1 MLVFAM
7 IFSLTS
13 FSNVSAD
20 SDRVKE
26 LPLATDNAAELTAVN
41 AVSISEVPNNIKN
54 LISDQNADKIIL
66 ASTPEDEAEIFTLR
80 TINSETGEG
89 TITVHSVPIKYRD
102 STGKMQF
109 IDTSMKPIN
118 TAESA
123 QNGFIYRNAA
133 NSFLVEFGNTA
144 SKGIN
149 FNNAFTFEAKS
160 NISSRKAEQ
169 GQAENEQGKIIY
181 PNVFGPNTK
190 VEYINTENGLKENII
205 LDKYTGQN
213 RFDFTFRSDTHIPI
227 LTENGT
233 NILVADKND
242 PQKIE
247 YRFLSLYAY
256 DSYDP
261 AKDPEQRDSDFRH
274 MNEDLYYELTDNE
287 DGTYTITVVVPEEYL
302 THPEIVYPVTIDPSL
317 EPYVSSNSNAQDTFV
332 DAATPSTQGNG
343 NLDYIR
349 FGKVS
354 GYKNFGYHRFTS
366 LPSLPQGAYATSA
379 YLKFTFRSGQ
389 TTPSTSS
396 GIKMRVRQITGNT
409 WYESSITWNNKPST
423 GSSTSVDITYKGSYL
438 DYFNANITS
447 MVQAWYSGSPN
458 YGVDFTYNNEDY
470 NDYNSVVSSEGEAHR
485 APVLSINYNVPSTIP
500 VTGVSVSPTSV
511 ILSVNGTRT
520 LATTISP
527 SNATN
532 KSVTWSSSNT
542 AVATVSSTGL
552 VTAKSPGIATIT
564 AKTADGGKT
573 AQCTITVNPISSSYA
588 NLAVTGDASGY
599 FSKGRHF
606 WYKFTP
612 TITGN
617 YVFGTTGSTDTYGEL
632 YQGATLL
639 QTNDDGGDGNNFR
652 IECNLSAGTEYRLKV
667 RGYSTT
673 TTGSFFLFLSKDDP
687 NEAFDNVYTGANT
700 ATMGQTESNHK
711 ISYSTDVDWFKV
723 SVPSSSNYRLR
734 ILLYKP
740 DSDSGTGKAEIR
752 MGVYS
757 GTTADTLVGA
767 AICHYDDRP
776 ASVTAQINNY
786 TGNKWFYVKVQ
797 SSGGQH
803 SKNNNYQIM
812 FTFTDEPYGGEIYGW
827 DYSGAKRSPTLN
839 YRMSTGMN
847 DVWKVENG
855 VSVTYADLFRE
866 AVNVWNAANPK
877 GDGTPMFGI
886 NTNPLSPN
894 VEAKSLPSSTD
905 AVTSG
910 LAKDIDL
917 NKDNFPKLTRQQA
930 VDTICHELG
939 HTLGLADLY
948 IESGHNYMYTPTGA
962 SSQQLLD
969 NSDHMMFGYRSRTNN
984 ISGTGAQRFH
994 REDLFGVK
1002 KVQGW
1007 LSLVKYSEEELY
1019 STADFIVRGKVKSTQ
1034 AYADNELHSDL
1045 YTQVDLEVDEYLYSK
1060 SKSSE
1065 KVLSFLQAGL
1075 PDMEF
1080 SVDPL
1085 YMVGEEYVLFL
1096 HYDLYGELFVV
1107 GGPQGRFRII
1117 EETGNTKVIN
1127 QMDLYVQ
1134 NTMAENYNQ
1143 RKDFSIGCDAFTTTV
1158 KTCVAKQYK

>member
-1 MLVFAM
+1 MKKRGLSWLLVFAM

-242 PQKIE
+242 LQKIE

-302 THPEIVYPVTIDPSL
+302 THPEIVYPVTVDPSL

-396 GIKMRVRQITGNT
+396 GIRMRVRRVTGGSWN
-409 WYESSITWNNKPST
+409 ESSITWNTKPST
-423 GSSTSVDITYKGSYL
+423 DSSTLVDITYKGSYL

-447 MVQAWYSGSPN
+447 MVQSWYAGASN
-458 YGVDFTYNNEDY
+458 YGVDFNYSNEDY

-485 APVLSINYNVPSTIP
+485 AP
-500 VTGVSVSPTSV
+500 
-511 ILSVNGTRT
+511 T
-520 LATTISP
+520 L
-527 SNATN
+527 
-532 KSVTWSSSNT
+532 
-542 AVATVSSTGL
+542 
-552 VTAKSPGIATIT
+552 
-564 AKTADGGKT
+564 
-573 AQCTITVNPISSSYA
+573 
-588 NLAVTGDASGY
+588 
-599 FSKGRHF
+599 
-606 WYKFTP
+606 
-612 TITGN
+612 
-617 YVFGTTGSTDTYGEL
+617 
-632 YQGATLL
+632 TL
-639 QTNDDGGDGNNFR
+639 
-652 IECNLSAGTEYRLKV
+652 
-667 RGYSTT
+667 
-673 TTGSFFLFLSKDDP
+673 
-687 NEAFDNVYTGANT
+687 
-700 ATMGQTESNHK
+700 TM
-711 ISYSTDVDWFKV
+711 
-723 SVPSSSNYRLR
+723 
-734 ILLYKP
+734 
-740 DSDSGTGKAEIR
+740 
-752 MGVYS
+752 
-757 GTTADTLVGA
+757 
-767 AICHYDDRP
+767 
-776 ASVTAQINNY
+776 
-786 TGNKWFYVKVQ
+786 
-797 SSGGQH
+797 
-803 SKNNNYQIM
+803 
-812 FTFTDEPYGGEIYGW
+812 
-827 DYSGAKRSPTLN
+827 
-839 YRMSTGMN
+839 
-847 DVWKVENG
+847 
-855 VSVTYADLFRE
+855 
-866 AVNVWNAANPK
+866 
-877 GDGTPMFGI
+877 
-886 NTNPLSPN
+886 
-894 VEAKSLPSSTD
+894 
-905 AVTSG
+905 
-910 LAKDIDL
+910 
-917 NKDNFPKLTRQQA
+917 
-930 VDTICHELG
+930 
-939 HTLGLADLY
+939 
-948 IESGHNYMYTPTGA
+948 
-962 SSQQLLD
+962 
-969 NSDHMMFGYRSRTNN
+969 
-984 ISGTGAQRFH
+984 
-994 REDLFGVK
+994 
-1002 KVQGW
+1002 
-1007 LSLVKYSEEELY
+1007 
-1019 STADFIVRGKVKSTQ
+1019 
-1034 AYADNELHSDL
+1034 
-1045 YTQVDLEVDEYLYSK
+1045 
-1060 SKSSE
+1060 
-1065 KVLSFLQAGL
+1065 
-1075 PDMEF
+1075 
-1080 SVDPL
+1080 
-1085 YMVGEEYVLFL
+1085 
-1096 HYDLYGELFVV
+1096 
-1107 GGPQGRFRII
+1107 
-1117 EETGNTKVIN
+1117 
-1127 QMDLYVQ
+1127 
-1134 NTMAENYNQ
+1134 
-1143 RKDFSIGCDAFTTTV
+1143 
-1158 KTCVAKQYK
+1158 